1 MSKII
6 DADEKQQRKLA
17 YEIALKNVEKKGSAP
32 IIEIW

>member
-17 YEIALKNVEKKGSAP
+17 YEIAEKIVERKEDSP
-32 IIEIW
+32 IIEVW